1 MLYIKYF
8 SASKLSIK
16 VKVLINIY
24 FISIINFLL
33 KNYKFLMIDLNINY
47 LKIQDDINFHFDSN
61 INSKIN
67 LAIHCYSLKNGGRAR
82 LTSLILNQLN
92 KVKIFR
98 LYLFTEKYKETNE
111 YTIPNNIKRL
121 LINKKTELIK
131 KIHRYKISIFI
142 YQLSDV
148 NLIKTLNKYKNLKV
162 IYYLHTC
169 TFYWI
174 YLKGFKSLISIY
186 KALYNSKYIITL
198 VPFENDYLF
207 KKWGIDSLLMSN
219 LLTYDINFVIPSDLS
234 TNTILMIGRGNDK
247 LKRFDL
253 GIFSMKYIINE
264 VSNCEMKIISNADYV
279 GNLKEIVDFLTLQ
292 NNVRF
297 VGYTSEPEIFFKN
310 SSLHIFP
317 TVSES
322 FGYVLC
328 ETKIFGIP
336 NILLGLDYVSISKGG
351 TIFIYDESPKTIG
364 KEAIKILK
372 NKEYKKELGKE
383 ARKSMKIF
391 NNELLYKRWVK
402 LILSVFNGDI
412 YYKKINFLDLNN
424 ISNSI

>member
-1 MLYIKYF
+1 M
-8 SASKLSIK
+8 
-16 VKVLINIY
+16 
-24 FISIINFLL
+24 
-33 KNYKFLMIDLNINY
+33 
-47 LKIQDDINFHFDSN
+47 
-61 INSKIN
+61 
-67 LAIHCYSLKNGGRAR
+67 
-82 LTSLILNQLN
+82 
-92 KVKIFR
+92 
-98 LYLFTEKYKETNE
+98 
-111 YTIPNNIKRL
+111 
-121 LINKKTELIK
+121 
-131 KIHRYKISIFI
+131 
-142 YQLSDV
+142 
-148 NLIKTLNKYKNLKV
+148 
-162 IYYLHTC
+162 HTC

-412 YYKKINFLDLNN
+412 YYKKIKKSDKILTIKESVNILKTQVNFLKKRNN
-424 ISNSI
+424 NYISSSLFFIFI